1 TSDGFI
7 QTLNKTVSE
16 HGLQP
21 RDIKIEITENLML
34 KDDET
39 SFDMFCDLR
48 EMGYELLLDDFGTGF
63 CSLSY
68 LHRFPIDTLKIDKSF
83 TQSMLGDESSL
94 AIVRTILALAEV
106 LDLTVVGEGVET
118 REQQNMLSEM
128 GCDLLQGFL
137 YAKPMSGDETLDYI
151 RQFSRSE
158 SPQDDR

>member
-1 TSDGFI
+1 
-7 QTLNKTVSE
+7 
-16 HGLQP
+16 
-21 RDIKIEITENLML
+21 M
-34 KDDET
+34 
-39 SFDMFCDLR
+39 
-48 EMGYELLLDDFGTGF
+48 
-63 CSLSY
+63 
-68 LHRFPIDTLKIDKSF
+68 
-83 TQSMLGDESSL
+83 
-94 AIVRTILALAEV
+94 